1 MPPVALAPRMLGAGR
16 LCLAARAVGIG
27 GRLRLAERHVLHE
40 GASLRKRINPPPLR
54 QPTLESPR
62 RPSRR
67 VSTRGEW
74 KPRFETF
81 PRIRGFEPFT
91 GSKQTNI
98 NIATISRL

>member
-27 GRLRLAERHVLHE
+27 GRLWLAERHVLHE

-67 VSTRGEW
+67 VSTQCVKNLVSKNLE
-74 KPRFETF
+74 
-81 PRIRGFEPFT
+81 PRIRGFD
-91 GSKQTNI
+91 SVYRI
-98 NIATISRL
+98 